1 MRPMLQS
8 RTRLY
13 QKYGGAG
20 TWAVITGGSDGI
32 GLSMAKNLAAQ
43 GFNICIVGRNEAKI
57 NDKMNE
63 LAKVYPVKYKA
74 VIADFARMHS
84 I

>member
-1 MRPMLQS
+1 
-8 RTRLY
+8 
-13 QKYGGAG
+13 
-20 TWAVITGGSDGI
+20 
-32 GLSMAKNLAAQ
+32 MAMNLADQ